1 MNLNAPID
9 LGAVVE
15 RFDHIS
21 IAVYDIRG
29 ALPLV
34 GMLGGEFRDGGD
46 NQPGQFR
53 WVQFNLPGAAKLE
66 LITPLDPTAAD
77 NFLVRFLDTNGEGAH
92 HITLKVTDIK
102 DAIRTAAELGLEVV
116 GVDLSNPKWQEAFI
130 HPKSANGV
138 LVQLADWSDGAVS
151 GKTLDEVLADSWTAP

>member
-1 MNLNAPID
+1 MNLNPPID

-15 RFDHIS
+15 RFDHLS
-21 IAVYDIRG
+21 IAVSNIRG

-34 GMLGGEFRDGGD
+34 GMLGGKFRDGGD
-46 NQPGQFR
+46 SQPGQFR
-53 WVQFNLPGAAKLE
+53 WVQFDLPGTAKLE

-102 DAIRTAAELGLEVV
+102 DAIRTAEGLGLKVV
-116 GVDLSNPKWQEAFI
+116 GVNLSNPNWREAFI

-138 LVQLADWSDGAVS
+138 LVQLAEWPDGALS
-151 GKTLDEVLADSWTAP
+151 GKTLDEFLEDETP